1 MNFEHFEQQIA
12 FDRIRG
18 LLAAHC
24 LSPISGTHLEALHF
38 STDWEEIVRWQEEAE
53 EFRQLLL
60 FEPDFP
66 LRTHADLR
74 QELEYLQIAGSR
86 IQLESLC
93 ELKATLETIQ
103 GVLVFFRVEQE
114 KEKNRF
120 PRLCACCTGIRIP
133 NDLVRAFAAAV
144 DEKGQVR
151 DQASPDLQQ
160 IRQEIRHT
168 ERDIEKNLKKML
180 VQAKQDHLV
189 ESDAEM
195 TVREGRLCLPVA
207 AAFKRRIPGFIHDE
221 SATGQTVFIEPQ
233 EVFDANNRLRDL
245 QLAERREIQR
255 ILLQLT
261 DALRPFIPDILEAYA
276 FIGYMD
282 FVRAK
287 ARFALD
293 TNSVK
298 PLMCDRAFIHW
309 EKARHPLLHLTLRK
323 QQKEVVP
330 MDITLDGQLRI
341 LIISGPNAGGKSVC
355 LKTIGLLQYMF
366 QCGLPVP
373 VSENSEF
380 GRFERIR
387 IDIGDEQSIENDLS
401 TYSSHLKNMDAIV
414 RECGEGSLFLID
426 ELGGGTDPQYG
437 GAIAEATL
445 EYLAQRR
452 AMGVVTTHFGNL
464 KTMAE
469 TTEGIGNGAMLFDQ
483 ERMQP
488 LFRLQTGKAGSSFT
502 FDIAERIG
510 FSHKIL
516 ENAKAKI
523 GTAQIDYESLL
534 QKLELEKTALE
545 NERKMCAATDA
556 QLAELIA
563 VQKEKNDNLQQQRR
577 DILHKA
583 KQEAESMLEG
593 ANKIIERTVRE
604 IKEKKADK
612 ETVKKLR
619 EEVHQFHDQVRKTP
633 LPPVVHKTGHIT
645 LPDTSGD
652 TAIAVGDYVL
662 LNDTLTVG
670 QIMERKGNDIVVSFN
685 SVQFRTTIDK
695 VSKTKQKP
703 PQAGSRRNTA
713 ESLAIYTEMTRKA
726 AEFSLE
732 LDIRGMRAQEATDA
746 LEEYLDNALLL
757 QIHEVRIIHGKG
769 DGILRKIVR
778 EFLAKNSD
786 VRSFRD
792 EAMERGGYGAT
803 VVEM

>member
-1 MNFEHFEQQIA
+1 MDFEQKIA

-18 LLAAHC
+18 MVGEHC
-24 LSPISGTHLEALHF
+24 LSAISGSHVEALHF
-38 STDWEEIVRWQEEAE
+38 STDWEEIVRWQEETE

-66 LRTHADLR
+66 FRTHADLR
-74 QELEYLQIAGSR
+74 KELEFLKIAGSR
-86 IQLESLC
+86 ITIESLC
-93 ELKATLETIQ
+93 ELKSTLETIQ
-103 GVLVFFRVEQE
+103 SVLVFFRVEEE

-120 PRLCACCTGIRIP
+120 PRLTACCTGISVS
-133 NDLVRAFAAAV
+133 NDLIRSFAAMV
-144 DEKGQVR
+144 DEKGQMR
-151 DQASPDLQQ
+151 DQASPDLLQIRQQ
-160 IRQEIRHT
+160 IRRTEQEV
-168 ERDIEKNLKKML
+168 EKNLKRIL

-189 ESDAEM
+189 ENDAEM
-195 TVREGRLCLPVA
+195 TIREGRLCLPVA

-261 DALRPFIPDILEAYA
+261 DLLRPFIPDILEAYS
-276 FIGYMD
+276 FLGYMD

-293 TNSVK
+293 TKSVK
-298 PLMCDRAFIHW
+298 PLMCDRAFIRW
-309 EKARHPLLHLTLRK
+309 EKARHPLLYLTLRK
-323 QQKEVVP
+323 QQKEIVP
-330 MDITLDGQLRI
+330 LDIRLDETQRI
-341 LIISGPNAGGKSVC
+341 LILSGPNAGGKSVC

-380 GRFERIR
+380 GRFERLL

-401 TYSSHLKNMDAIV
+401 TYSSHLKNMDRII
-414 RECGEGSLFLID
+414 RESDAGTLFLMD

-445 EYLAQRR
+445 EHLAGKK
-452 AMGVVTTHFGNL
+452 AIGVVTTHFGNL

-469 TTEGIGNGAMLFDQ
+469 TVEGIINGAMLFDQ
-483 ERMQP
+483 ERMIP
-488 LFRLQTGKAGSSFT
+488 LFRMQIGKAGSSFT

-523 GTAQIDYESLL
+523 GTAQIDYEALL
-534 QKLELEKTALE
+534 QKLELEKIALE

-633 LPPVVHKTGHIT
+633 LPQVVHKTGHIA

-670 QIMERKGNDIVVSFN
+670 QVMERKGNDIVVSFN
-685 SVQFRTTIDK
+685 SVQFRTTVGK
-695 VSKTKQKP
+695 VTKTKQQKP
-703 PQAGSRRNTA
+703 SSGTHRRA
-713 ESLAIYTEMTRKA
+713 ADEFDIYTEMNRKA
-726 AEFSLE
+726 TQFHLE
-732 LDIRGMRAQEATDA
+732 LDIRGMRVQEAIEA
-746 LEEYLDNALLL
+746 LERYLDDALLL

-769 DGILRKIVR
+769 DGILRKVVR
-778 EFLAKNSD
+778 EYLAKTNE
-786 VRSFRD
+786 VKSFRD